1 MLGELPVWLVGVH
14 CSLEELE
21 AREQARA
28 NRSPGQARA
37 QVVAVQTPGI
47 YGLEVDTSF
56 LSPEACALQI
66 KQRLLAGPLRTAMHW
81 LKVWSDPAKPR
92 GWLRRRRQMF
102 AVGG

>member
-1 MLGELPVWLVGVH
+1 VGVH

-28 NRSPGQARA
+28 NRSPSQARA
-37 QVVAVQTPGI
+37 QVVAVHTPVI

-66 KQRLLAGPLRTAMHW
+66 KQRLLAGPPPTAMHW
-81 LKVWSDPAKPR
+81 LKAWSNLAKPR
-92 GWLRRRRQMF
+92 CWLRR
-102 AVGG
+102 